1 MSSAPDFIYPKNG
14 LPKPDP
20 DVQNSRVKINTAKV
34 KSMDDLTHD
43 TIKLV
48 LECDKNSSPLSCK
61 AGQFATIKVEGV
73 RKPRAYSLAK
83 SPKNEKP
90 NEHTFFI
97 RKVPGGELSSWLE
110 KNHVGEEVTSLAPW
124 VTLAWITLMTQWYV
138 SLVEVA

>member
-48 LECDKNSSPLSCK
+48 LDRTK
-61 AGQFATIKVEGV
+61 GI
-73 RKPRAYSLAK
+73 
-83 SPKNEKP
+83 
-90 NEHTFFI
+90 
-97 RKVPGGELSSWLE
+97 
-110 KNHVGEEVTSLAPW
+110 
-124 VTLAWITLMTQWYV
+124 
-138 SLVEVA
+138 